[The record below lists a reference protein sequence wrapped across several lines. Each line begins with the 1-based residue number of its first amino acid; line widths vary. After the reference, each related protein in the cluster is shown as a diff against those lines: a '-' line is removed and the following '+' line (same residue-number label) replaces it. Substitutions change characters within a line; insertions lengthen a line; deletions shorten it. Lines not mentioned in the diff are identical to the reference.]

1 MIASWKIGGIF
12 KADAQQV
19 AKEICSI
26 GDECSPQDIVVFARD
41 ERSELHKCFE
51 WDDSI
56 AGERYR
62 EIQAQKVLRTLVI
75 TREAEESK
83 EPVQCRL
90 FVNTG
95 DNSGNY
101 KPLPVVVRKQDE
113 YERLLEMAKR
123 ELQAFKKKYAVLAE
137 LEGVFLEIDNL

>member
-62 EIQAQKVLRTLVI
+62 EIQAQRYLEHLL
-75 TREAEESK
+75 S
-83 EPVQCRL
+83 L
-90 FVNTG
+90 
-95 DNSGNY
+95 
-101 KPLPVVVRKQDE
+101 
-113 YERLLEMAKR
+113 ERQRRAKSPYSVAY
-123 ELQAFKKKYAVLAE
+123 L
-137 LEGVFLEIDNL
+137 